1 MHATRTLVFA
11 TVVATLAGCGILDN
25 KLVGSSV
32 PRHGSL
38 IPDTKIQVTKG
49 YATSI
54 EKLALAGAAA
64 ATLYYVYRPLDP
76 NWEGADLAVSHD
88 VYRISLRMK
97 RFHTGGDGEA
107 LQQARRYAEQLRV
120 ARGASGYTL
129 IEFAEGIESS
139 TPVAQRIAEAIVRLK
154 DVPQAQ
160 PAEIEGPPRSAQPSP
175 VPARPAGLRA

>member
-1 MHATRTLVFA
+1 MNAIRN
-11 TVVATLAGCGILDN
+11 VVLLTAAASIGGCGIIDN
-25 KLVGSSV
+25 KLLGSAV

-38 IPDTKIQVTKG
+38 IPDTRLQLTPG
-49 YATSI
+49 YATTI
-54 EKLALAGAAA
+54 EKLALTGAAA
-64 ATLYYVYRPLDP
+64 AALYYVYRPLDP

-88 VYRISLRMK
+88 IYRISLRMK

-129 IEFAEGIESS
+129 VEFAEGIEST

-154 DVPQAQ
+154 GVPQVQ
-160 PAEIEGPPRSAQPSP
+160 PAEVEGPPRSAQPSP
-175 VPARPAGLRA
+175 VPVRPSGLTV